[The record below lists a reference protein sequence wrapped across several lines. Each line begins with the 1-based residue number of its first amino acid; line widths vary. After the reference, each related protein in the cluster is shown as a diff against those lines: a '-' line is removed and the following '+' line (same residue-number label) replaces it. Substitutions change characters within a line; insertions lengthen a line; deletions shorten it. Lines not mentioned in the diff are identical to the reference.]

1 MKRKNTMD
9 LLKENC
15 LEENIDLFIQFQEEI
30 KDFFYKYDLFNCDN
44 MNTKIFE
51 CLNSKSYMSYAK
63 ISEYA
68 AINIKGVIKF
78 MEKYENFI
86 SKMLSLPKYEKL
98 KNLIIIK

>member
-44 MNTKIFE
+44 MYTKIFE
-51 CLNSKSYMSYAK
+51 GLNLSSYMSYATFR
-63 ISEYA
+63 
-68 AINIKGVIKF
+68 V
-78 MEKYENFI
+78 
-86 SKMLSLPKYEKL
+86 
-98 KNLIIIK
+98 